1 MKPTIKKGLLQ
12 AGGFVTSIAPLVATV
27 IVKWDSYTST
37 PTRTVSLGVGGVMAV
52 ILILIKTL
60 NKIPKGTKP
69 IIGYAIAF
77 ALVAM
82 LEPLILDLKLLL
94 GMALIGE
101 GLDVA
106 IFSWQIS
113 KVQKVI
119 DAQVVTDQMSA
130 GMDAQTKAITAAITQ
145 ALGGGKQEAAPTE
158 TPAPQDNNDYLGRV

>member
-12 AGGFVTSIAPLVATV
+12 MGGFLTSIAPIVATV
-27 IVKWDSYTST
+27 IIKWDSYTST
-37 PTRTVSLGVGGVMAV
+37 PTRSVSLGVGGVMAV

-101 GLDVA
+101 GLDTV
-106 IFSWQIS
+106 IFSWQIT
-113 KVQKVI
+113 KVQRQI
-119 DAQVVTDQMSA
+119 EAQAVTDQMSA
-130 GMDAQTKAITAAITQ
+130 GMDAQTKAITDAIAA
-145 ALGGGKQEAAPTE
+145 ALGGGAKQETPPEAP
-158 TPAPQDNNDYLGRV
+158 PQDNNDYLGRV

>member
-12 AGGFVTSIAPLVATV
+12 MGGFVTSIAPIVATV
-27 IVKWDSYTST
+27 IIKWDSYTST
-37 PTRTVSLGVGGVMAV
+37 PTRSVSLGVGGVMAL

-101 GLDVA
+101 GLDTV
-106 IFSWQIS
+106 IFSWQIT
-113 KVQKVI
+113 KVQ
-119 DAQVVTDQMSA
+119 
-130 GMDAQTKAITAAITQ
+130 
-145 ALGGGKQEAAPTE
+145 
-158 TPAPQDNNDYLGRV
+158 R